1 MNFFGVAVMDPG
13 SLTSRQ
19 GCVAGDERGHQEHGG
34 RTGRHQTPVLQA
46 RASAN
51 IYIKVTFFICLQVL
65 DYWTVEVSSS
75 YISAGMGNLP
85 EGKR

>member
-1 MNFFGVAVMDPG
+1 MRPPG
-13 SLTSRQ
+13 
-19 GCVAGDERGHQEHGG
+19 AW
-34 RTGRHQTPVLQA
+34 RTYRQTPNPCIQA

-75 YISAGMGNLP
+75 YVSAGMGNLP